1 MTPRWK
7 SCGPVT
13 ASQTLIVKLETNIIK
28 MNIHT
33 SLDTWP
39 KHIKRVKNIIK
50 MKGSNSHLGILFI
63 SPV

>member
-1 MTPRWK
+1 MTPQWK
-7 SCGPVT
+7 CCGPVA

-39 KHIKRVKNIIK
+39 KHKKRVKNIIK
-50 MKGSNSHLGILFI
+50 ILF
-63 SPV
+63 